1 MEFGEARISRVRQQA
16 PTATG
21 PDVEFRAG
29 QNPVDR
35 YREGVRDGEIG
46 AAMVRAAVMSDATTA
61 HPGENTPE
69 EISVTVRDWSESL
82 RCPEKQRAAPPVR
95 VRPVA

>member
-69 EISVTVRDWSESL
+69 EISVTVRDWSES
-82 RCPEKQRAAPPVR
+82 RTVPGETKGPHPCEGTAR
-95 VRPVA
+95 